1 VSAAGRPGDLR
12 ERMRAARVVGFFL
25 KLPSTAVLD
34 LARERFD
41 FVIVDREHSPLDER
55 QALDLLRHAAA
66 IGLPAVLRLPT
77 LDKGAVNRALEA
89 GAAGIQLSMVTA
101 PGEVEELR
109 SVCEYAPEGT
119 RSIALGH
126 RGGDCGGA
134 DFQEYVA
141 ANRGRPLV
149 VVQLETAEEPDAY
162 RRIVAARPDVAFVG
176 MADLR
181 VDSGFD
187 AARLAANVAAI
198 RAACVGEGVVFG
210 GVELAEDPAARYLA
224 VSNDISM
231 LKAGMAAARE
241 SVADAESR
249 ATDERSE
256 P

>member
-1 VSAAGRPGDLR
+1 MSATPSGNELR
-12 ERMRAARVVGFFL
+12 ELLRAGRVVGPFL

-41 FVIVDREHSPLDER
+41 FVIVDREHSQLSER

-66 IGLPAVLRLPT
+66 IGLPAILRLPT

-101 PGEVEELR
+101 PEEVAALR

-126 RGGDCGGA
+126 HGGA
-134 DFQEYVA
+134 YGGVDFQEYVE

-149 VVQLETAEEPDAY
+149 VVQIETAEEPDAY

-187 AARLAANVAAI
+187 AARLDANVAAI
-198 RAACVGEGVVFG
+198 RAACEAEGVVFG
-210 GVELAEDPAARYLA
+210 GVELGGDPAARYLG
-224 VSNDISM
+224 VSNDLAM

-241 SVADAESR
+241 AADAASR
-249 ATDERSE
+249 ATDERSWQ
-256 P
+256 

>member
-1 VSAAGRPGDLR
+1 MSDLR
-12 ERMRAARVVGFFL
+12 RRLEAGRVVGFFL
-25 KLPSTAVLD
+25 KLPSTAVVD

-41 FVIVDREHSPLDER
+41 FVVIDREHSALDER

-89 GAAGIQLSMVTA
+89 GAVGIQLSMVTA
-101 PGEVEELR
+101 PEQVEELR

-126 RGGDCGGA
+126 HGADYGGV

-187 AARLAANVAAI
+187 ADRLAANVAAI
-198 RAACVGEGVVFG
+198 RAACAGEGVVFG
-210 GVELAEDPAARYLA
+210 GVELAADPAARYLG
-224 VSNDISM
+224 VSNDLTM
-231 LKAGMAAARE
+231 LKAGMAAARDG
-241 SVADAESR
+241 VAEAESQ
-249 ATDERSE
+249 TDERSE
-256 P
+256 L

>member
-1 VSAAGRPGDLR
+1 MSAVPSGNGLR
-12 ERMRAARVVGFFL
+12 ERLGAGRVVGPFI

-41 FVIVDREHSPLDER
+41 FVIVDREHSQLSER

-66 IGLPAVLRLPT
+66 IGLPAILRLPT

-101 PGEVEELR
+101 PEEVTTLR
-109 SVCEYAPEGT
+109 SACEYAPEGT

-126 RGGDCGGA
+126 HGGDYGGA

-187 AARLAANVAAI
+187 AKRLAANVAAI
-198 RAACVGEGVVFG
+198 RAACEAEGVVFG
-210 GVELAEDPAARYLA
+210 GVELAGDPAARYLG
-224 VSNDISM
+224 VSNDLAM

-241 SVADAESR
+241 AADAASR
-249 ATDERSE
+249 VTDERSGQ
-256 P
+256 

>member
-1 VSAAGRPGDLR
+1 VSGEGAVGDLR
-12 ERMRAARVVGFFL
+12 ARMRSGRVVGFFL

-41 FVIVDREHSPLDER
+41 FVVVDREHSQLDER

-66 IGLPAVLRLPT
+66 IGLPAILRLPT

-89 GAAGIQLSMVTA
+89 GAAGIQLSMVNA
-101 PGEVEELR
+101 PEQVAELR

-126 RGGDCGGA
+126 HGGEYGGV
-134 DFQEYVA
+134 DFRDYVA

-149 VVQLETAEEPDAY
+149 VVQLETAEEPEAY
-162 RRIVAARPDVAFVG
+162 RRVVAALPDVAFVG

-187 AARLAANVAAI
+187 AERLAANVAAI
-198 RAACVGEGVVFG
+198 RAACEAEGVVFG
-210 GVELAEDPAARYLA
+210 GVELAGDPAARYLGVA
-224 VSNDISM
+224 NDLAM

-241 SVADAESR
+241 AADAASR

-256 P
+256 Q

>member
-1 VSAAGRPGDLR
+1 VSGAPPGRDLR
-12 ERMRAARVVGFFL
+12 QRLRDGRVVGTFL

-66 IGLPAVLRLPT
+66 IGLPAMLRLPT

-101 PGEVEELR
+101 PEQVAELR

-126 RGGDCGGA
+126 HGADYGGV
-134 DFQEYVA
+134 DFQEYVG

-149 VVQLETAEEPDAY
+149 VVQLETAEEAEAY
-162 RRIVAARPDVAFVG
+162 RCVTAAGPDVAFVG

-187 AARLAANVAAI
+187 PERVARNVAAI
-198 RAACVGEGVVFG
+198 RAACEAEGVVFG
-210 GVELAEDPAARYLA
+210 GVELAGDPAARYLG
-224 VSNDISM
+224 VSSDIAM
-231 LKAGMAAARE
+231 LKAGMAAARDAA
-241 SVADAESR
+241 ADPENR
-249 ATDERSE
+249 ATEERRDR
-256 P
+256 